1 MLRNTYRGENLVAQM
16 KAAATATTTAATTA
30 TATAAAAF
38 AEVSRAP
45 GKTFGRASLG
55 HQRIS

>member
-16 KAAATATTTAATTA
+16 KAAATTTATATTTAATT
-30 TATAAAAF
+30 AAAF

-55 HQRIS
+55 HQGIS

>member
-1 MLRNTYRGENLVAQM
+1 M
-16 KAAATATTTAATTA
+16 KAAATTTATSTATTTA
-30 TATAAAAF
+30 ATAAAAF